1 VIVVLVGAGALTII
15 VIALYNGIVGAR
27 QRVREAWGA
36 VDVQLQRRASL
47 IPNLVETV
55 KGAAAFERGTLQTV
69 VAARSALT
77 AAGGP
82 REAARANDELG
93 RALGS
98 LFAVA
103 EAYPQLKATENFRAA
118 ADGALRHRGQDRL
131 RAQLLQRQRRDLQHQ
146 GADGAGRARREP
158 RPIRAG
164 GILHRRRGSIDGS
177 RRTDGFEEVT
187 RSG

>member
-1 VIVVLVGAGALTII
+1 MIVVLVAVGALAII

-103 EAYPQLKATENFRAA
+103 EAYPQLKATENFARLQTELSDTEDKIAYARNYYNGSVEIYNIKVQTVPGVLVASLGGFAPAEFFTADAA
-118 ADGALRHRGQDRL
+118 ASKVPDVQ
-131 RAQLLQRQRRDLQHQ
+131 
-146 GADGAGRARREP
+146 
-158 RPIRAG
+158 
-164 GILHRRRGSIDGS
+164 
-177 RRTDGFEEVT
+177 TDSK
-187 RSG
+187 R